1 MEASI
6 LFVDHASDV
15 GGAELSLLDT
25 ALHWKAPLNVAL
37 MQPGPFRDLLRDSGV
52 PATLVEAGEA
62 VLGVRRGGGWD
73 QGLRAMAGIPQLAW
87 QLAKLAKPH
96 DVVYANTQ
104 KALIVGGPAAWL
116 AGRPLVW
123 HLHDILSDEHFSKM
137 NRMLPVAVANRFCAR
152 VIANSTATAEAFVRE
167 GGNPD
172 LVGVVPNG
180 FSREP
185 FERDGADEIEALR
198 RQLGLEGKKLAGM
211 FGRLAPWK
219 GQHVFIRA
227 VAAVPDLH
235 AVIVGGALFGEQVYE
250 EELKLLCAELG
261 VRDRVHFL
269 GFRRDIPRLMR
280 MMTLI
285 VHASTAAEPFGRVL
299 VEAMLARSPLIA
311 SRAGGALE
319 IVEDGVTGRL
329 VTPGDAGELRD
340 AMAKILAAPLSAAFM
355 ADNAWN
361 AAVER
366 FSTEVMIDGIRRE
379 IALALPAARRKAA
392 SVAQPFPADF
402 NTTKL

>member
-1 MEASI
+1 MDPSI

-25 ALHWKAPLNVAL
+25 AMHWAAPLCVAL
-37 MQPGPFRDLLRDSGV
+37 MQPGPFRDLLRDQGV
-52 PATLVEAGEA
+52 PSTLVEAGEA

-73 QGLRAMAGIPQLAW
+73 QGLRAAAGIPRLAHQLAR
-87 QLAKLAKPH
+87 LARSY

-104 KALIVGGPAAWL
+104 KSLIVGGPAAWM

-123 HLHDILSDEHFSKM
+123 HLHDILSAEHFSAM
-137 NRMLPVAVANRFCAR
+137 NRRLPVLVANRFCAR
-152 VIANSTATAEAFVRE
+152 VIANSSATAEAFVRE

-180 FSREP
+180 FSGAP
-185 FERDGADEIEALR
+185 FDRDSEEEIAALR
-198 RQLGLEGKKLAGM
+198 HALGLDGKPLAGM

-227 VAAVPDLH
+227 VAAVPGLH

-329 VTPGDAGELRD
+329 VAPGSVAELRA
-340 AMAKILAAPLSAAFM
+340 AMARILAEPGEAATM
-355 ADNAWN
+355 ADQARR
-361 AAVER
+361 AAVAN

-379 IALALPAARRKAA
+379 IGRVLPA
-392 SVAQPFPADF
+392 PATDPLPGGRGGS
-402 NTTKL
+402 TAISG

>member
-1 MEASI
+1 MDPSI

-25 ALHWKAPLNVAL
+25 AMHWAAPLHVAL
-37 MQPGPFRDLLRDSGV
+37 MQPGPFRDLLRDQGV
-52 PATLVEAGEA
+52 PSTLVEAGEA

-73 QGLRAMAGIPQLAW
+73 QGLRAAAGIPRLAHQLAR
-87 QLAKLAKPH
+87 LAKGY

-104 KALIVGGPAAWL
+104 KSLIVGGPAAWL

-123 HLHDILSDEHFSKM
+123 HLHDILSAEHFSAM
-137 NRMLPVAVANRFCAR
+137 NRRLPVLVANRFCAR
-152 VIANSTATAEAFVRE
+152 VIANSAATAEAFVRE
-167 GGNPD
+167 GGDPD

-180 FSREP
+180 FSRAP
-185 FERDGADEIEALR
+185 FERDSDEEVAELR
-198 RQLGLEGKKLAGM
+198 RRLGLEGKPLAGM

-227 VAAVPDLH
+227 VAAVPGLH

-299 VEAMLARSPLIA
+299 VEAMLAGSPLIA

-329 VTPGDAGELRD
+329 VAPGSVAELRA
-340 AMAKILAAPLSAAFM
+340 AMARILAEPGEAAAM
-355 ADNAWN
+355 ADRARR
-361 AAVER
+361 AAVAN

-379 IALALPAARRKAA
+379 IGRILPAPEPGPLAGGRGSSTAI
-392 SVAQPFPADF
+392 SG
-402 NTTKL
+402 